1 MHKIIISDPVRLRA
15 AIEFA
20 IKVGCLEQFGRDLCR
35 LLQVVTMDMVRW
47 EDDKLVEAPGTF
59 QAEIGRDFAPH
70 SFSFAIWRGSDNP
83 FDHRERG
90 DLMLNGGF
98 IYAGPGAP
106 GDGSSPA
113 YSVDLAWVTGQRPRH
128 SWNVHT

>member
-20 IKVGCLEQFGRDLCR
+20 IKVGCLEQFGQDLCR

-47 EDDKLVEAPGTF
+47 EDGKIVEAPGAY

-70 SFSFAIWRGSDNP
+70 SFSFAIWRDEVSRDN
-83 FDHRERG
+83 
-90 DLMLNGGF
+90 LMLNGGF